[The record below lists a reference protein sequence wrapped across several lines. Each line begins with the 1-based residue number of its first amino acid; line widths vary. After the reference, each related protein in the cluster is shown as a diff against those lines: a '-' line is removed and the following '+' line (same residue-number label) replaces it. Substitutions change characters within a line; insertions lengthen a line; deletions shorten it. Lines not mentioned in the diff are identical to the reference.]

1 MDNIICDEKL
11 LRRIRANLARF
22 EVQTHAAAGLKQ
34 AAVAVTVVNI
44 RHNPHIYNIPY
55 AEAWRQQAAIVLTQR
70 AAKLRKHAGQWALP
84 GGRMD
89 VGESPEET
97 ALRELEEEVGLQLEA
112 DQVIGR
118 LDDFTTRS
126 GYIITPVV
134 VWGGT
139 EIDLT
144 PNPEEVAS
152 VHRIPLREF
161 MRQDAPI
168 LRKVPEREHP
178 VLIMPMGDSWIAAP
192 TGAIIYQ
199 FREVA
204 ILGNEVR
211 VAHYEQ
217 PFFAWQ

>member
-1 MDNIICDEKL
+1 MDNIICDENL
-11 LRRIRANLARF
+11 LQHIRANLNMF
-22 EVQTHAAAGLKQ
+22 EVETQATTGLKQ
-34 AAVAVTVVNI
+34 AAVALTVVNI
-44 RHNPHIYNIPY
+44 RHNPCIYNIPY
-55 AEAWRQQAAIVLTQR
+55 AEGWWQQAAIVLTQR

-112 DQVIGR
+112 DRVIGR

-126 GYIITPVV
+126 GYVMTPVV
-134 VWGGT
+134 IWGGT
-139 EIDLT
+139 EIELT
-144 PNPEEVAS
+144 PNPAEVAS

-161 MRQDAPI
+161 MRPDAPI
-168 LRKVPEREHP
+168 LHRVPEREQP
-178 VLIMPMGDSWIAAP
+178 ILIMPIGDSWIAAP

-204 ILGNEVR
+204 ILGNDVR